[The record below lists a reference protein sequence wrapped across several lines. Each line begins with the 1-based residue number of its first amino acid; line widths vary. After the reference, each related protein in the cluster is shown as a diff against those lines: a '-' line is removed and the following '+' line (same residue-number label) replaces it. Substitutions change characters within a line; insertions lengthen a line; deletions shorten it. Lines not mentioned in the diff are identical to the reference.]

1 MSMYLCT
8 LICVAVRLKNG
19 EVARDLFCLVT
30 PGPVDCATSLGKY
43 TLQWKREQWSTVASQ
58 AVALPCVEVQGC
70 PLLVELQ
77 APAHGSVRTPL
88 TVSYLVHNRTLL
100 VQDIELV
107 MDSSDAFM
115 YSGNKL
121 VRGPALFLGRR
132 REGFHRIPHL
142 FERGRLVIGIVLG
155 IREMHK
161 HAEWLR

>member
-1 MSMYLCT
+1 MEEVVVT
-8 LICVAVRLKNG
+8 L
-19 EVARDLFCLVT
+19 FPT
-30 PGPVDCATSLGKY
+30 
-43 TLQWKREQWSTVASQ
+43 REQWSTVASQ

-70 PLLVELQ
+70 PLLLELQ

-121 VRGPALFLGRR
+121 VRGPARFLGRR
-132 REGFHRIPHL
+132 RVGFCQAAFRCFRP
-142 FERGRLVIGIVLG
+142 FSSSCTFGSCLG
-155 IREMHK
+155 SVR
-161 HAEWLR
+161 R